1 MDNKNIIIAAG
12 AALFILLA
20 AIAVVAAS
28 AGSSGDSKGSLGGG
42 LGSIFNPGCVGVI
55 DISGEITTQDSPA
68 GLFSQGVSGSQTI
81 ADQIRQADGDDSVK
95 AILLTIDSPGGSVV
109 ATQEIYDALEKSKKP
124 KVAYFR
130 ETAASGG
137 YYVGAA
143 ADYIVS
149 EPAALTGS
157 IGVRATVTDLSP
169 LFEKIGYNETTF
181 KSGQFKDMGDYAR
194 PMTDGEKAIF
204 QSIVD
209 EIFQDFKAAVLK
221 HRAGK
226 IDTARLGEIFD
237 ARVMTGRQALSYGLV
252 DKVGNEDDALQKAA
266 QLGGLEYSDKPD
278 TCSFSSRKG
287 SLLED
292 LFASSAYS
300 FGRGIA
306 AALGGSAQSVRLT
319 Q

>member
-1 MDNKNIIIAAG
+1 MENKNIVIAAG
-12 AALFILLA
+12 AALFIVLA
-20 AIAVVAAS
+20 VAAVAVAAS
-28 AGSSGDSKGSLGGG
+28 GAAGGSKGSLGGE

-55 DISGEITTQDSPA
+55 DISGEITTQDAPA
-68 GLFSQGVSGSQTI
+68 SLFSEGIAGSKTI
-81 ADQIRQADGDDSVK
+81 AGQIKQADDDDNVK
-95 AILLTIDSPGGSVV
+95 AILLNIDSPGGSVV

-137 YYVGAA
+137 YYVGVAS
-143 ADYIVS
+143 DYIVS

-194 PMTDGEKAIF
+194 PMSDSEKAIF

-209 EIFQDFKAAVLK
+209 EIFQDFKSVVLK

-226 IDTARLGEIFD
+226 IDTSRLDQIFD

-252 DKVGNEDDALQKAA
+252 DKVGNEQDALEKAA
-266 QLGGLEYSDKPD
+266 SLGGLEYSDEPN
-278 TCSFSSRKG
+278 TCQFSGRQASM
-287 SLLED
+287 LED

-300 FGRGIA
+300 LGRGIA
-306 AALGGSAQSVRLT
+306 SAFGGSAQSVRLT